1 MFLQF
6 SSDMSRLQ
14 VKSERIV
21 EIEFFSGI
29 KHETV
34 LQIHIPLA
42 YQESKKPQQMRWG
55 FCRQSL
61 WYDSYLFQNFSFH
74 YAAKPVMEDKILNL
88 TLMQDGTPLVLLPGT
103 CLCAVFALV
112 LVSSIMSWELW
123 RSDLHYCIEG
133 YRPDHHREL
142 SGRTLASWLESG
154 L

>member
-42 YQESKKPQQMRWG
+42 YQESKKPQQMR
-55 FCRQSL
+55 
-61 WYDSYLFQNFSFH
+61 
-74 YAAKPVMEDKILNL
+74 
-88 TLMQDGTPLVLLPGT
+88 
-103 CLCAVFALV
+103 
-112 LVSSIMSWELW
+112 
-123 RSDLHYCIEG
+123 
-133 YRPDHHREL
+133 
-142 SGRTLASWLESG
+142 
-154 L
+154 